1 MRDKMLEIFNKYRN
15 KNGYINFNIVPK
27 IAYESPY
34 ESIEAYEIDDDIY
47 FFRDEFWD
55 GAGIRELIN
64 EEIAKQVDIENAE
77 YDLAILNEKKGTITK
92 RFIGYNE
99 IFKEGYDILI
109 DSSNKRTDNTLYNY
123 LLFLKKEGVS
133 NNRIQKICRGMLEN
147 YILDIFSLQ
156 EDRNLSNLGFL
167 TKAKNIRL
175 APRFDNEMSF
185 LQDKN
190 GRRMWSFINSQNKK
204 QYIIE
209 EMPTL
214 LNQNNPDVFR
224 LLSDTDL
231 KDPIIDYWETIS
243 WDTIPQIKKEEM
255 TKAVS
260 LLNSRKT
267 IQNVYKMIQNEMQD
281 LSQFIDK
288 ASKTNFTEIY
298 YNLSQ
303 YNIGLSDQEKAFFKA
318 LYQTRVEM
326 FFDQKKMKMR

>member
-1 MRDKMLEIFNKYRN
+1 MMDEFNRYRN
-15 KNGYINFNIVPK
+15 KNGYIDFNIVPK
-27 IAYESPY
+27 RAYESP
-34 ESIEAYEIDDDIY
+34 SNRIEAYEIDDDIY
-47 FFRDEFWD
+47 FFRGEFWYKSS
-55 GAGIRELIN
+55 IRELIN

-77 YDLAILNEKKGTITK
+77 YDLAILDGKEGTITK

-167 TKAKNIRL
+167 EKAGNIRL

-185 LQDKN
+185 LQNEN
-190 GRRMWSFINSQNKK
+190 GRRMWPFINSQNKK

-214 LNQNNPDVFR
+214 LKQSNPDVFR

-255 TKAVS
+255 TKAIS

-267 IQNVYKMIQNEMQD
+267 IQNVYKMIQKEMQD
-281 LSQFIDK
+281 LSPFIDK

-303 YNIGLSDQEKAFFKA
+303 YNIGLSDNKKEFFKL

-326 FFDQKKMKMR
+326 FFDQKQKIKNR

>member
-1 MRDKMLEIFNKYRN
+1 MLDEFNRYRN
-15 KNGYINFNIVPK
+15 KNGYIDLNIVPK
-27 IAYESPY
+27 MAYESPSN
-34 ESIEAYEIDDDIY
+34 SIEAYEIDDDIY
-47 FFRDEFWD
+47 FFRDEFWYK
-55 GAGIRELIN
+55 AGIRELIN

-77 YDLAILNEKKGTITK
+77 YDLAILDGKEGTITK

-147 YILDIFSLQ
+147 YILDIFTLQ

-185 LQDKN
+185 LQNEN
-190 GRRMWSFINSQNKK
+190 GRRMWPFINSQNKK

-209 EMPTL
+209 EMPAL
-214 LNQNNPDVFR
+214 LKKSNPDVFR

-267 IQNVYKMIQNEMQD
+267 IQNVYKMIQKEMQD

-303 YNIGLSDQEKAFFKA
+303 YNIGLSENEKEFFKL

-326 FFDQKKMKMR
+326 FFDQKSKIKTR

>member
-1 MRDKMLEIFNKYRN
+1 MRDKVLEIFNKYRN

-27 IAYESPY
+27 RAYESPY
-34 ESIEAYEIDDDIY
+34 VSIEAYEIDDDIY
-47 FFRDEFWD
+47 FFRGEFWD

-77 YDLAILNEKKGTITK
+77 YDLAILNGKKGTITK

-224 LLSDTDL
+224 LLSDIDL
-231 KDPIIDYWETIS
+231 KDPNIDYWETIS

-267 IQNVYKMIQNEMQD
+267 IQNVYKMIQKEMQD

-303 YNIGLSDQEKAFFKA
+303 YNIGLSDQ
-318 LYQTRVEM
+318 
-326 FFDQKKMKMR
+326 